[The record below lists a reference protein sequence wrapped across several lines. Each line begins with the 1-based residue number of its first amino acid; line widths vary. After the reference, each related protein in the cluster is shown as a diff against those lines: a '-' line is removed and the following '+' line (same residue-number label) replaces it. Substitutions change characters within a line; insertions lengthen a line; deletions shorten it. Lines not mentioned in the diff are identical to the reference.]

1 MTHIPLYIDFDGLK
15 VLVIGGGNVGARR
28 SITFLESGAI
38 VTVVAS
44 YFNESL
50 LKINDK
56 KLKLIK
62 MEIKK
67 PEDLNELIENNDL
80 IVLTTDNEFI
90 NNGIYKIAKEKGKL
104 INNATNSS
112 MGNVIVP
119 FRKKIYDNLEVAVTS
134 LGYTGIA
141 ARRSLEKIEN
151 CLENDIEIK
160 TLYDSMKEFK
170 KYIKEKI
177 KNPKIRYRLYFEVE
191 KDEIYEKYV
200 KEGKLNE
207 AIERAKE
214 IIKNYIKDMDK

>member
-15 VLVIGGGNVGARR
+15 VLVIGGGNVGTRR
-28 SITFLESGAI
+28 ALTFLEAGAN
-38 VTVVAS
+38 VTVIAS
-44 YFNESL
+44 YFNENL
-50 LKINDK
+50 TKINDSR
-56 KLKLIK
+56 LKLIK
-62 MEIKK
+62 MEINK
-67 PEDLNELIENNDL
+67 PEDLIDFIDKNDL

-112 MGNVIVP
+112 LGNVIVP
-119 FRKKIYDNLEVAVTS
+119 FRKKIYDNLEVATTS
-134 LGYTGIA
+134 LGNTGIA
-141 ARRSLEKIEN
+141 ARRSLEKIEK

-177 KNPKIRYRLYFEVE
+177 KNPKIRYKLYFEVE

-200 KEGKLNE
+200 REGKLNE

-214 IIKNYIKDMDK
+214 VIKDYVND